1 MYNGAKKLLSKIIST
16 QTLQRHEVALRGVY
30 AAFYSGDKHQCTVCN
45 IQLRT
50 FLQLPNADLLCPK
63 CGSLSRDRRL
73 WQLINDDFLK
83 PGFTVL
89 DFSPSRS
96 LARNMKKLKDITY
109 MPTDL
114 SGNFIADF
122 RFDITK
128 LDLAN
133 NSIDRIICY
142 HVLEHIDDDH
152 KAMTELFRVLKPG
165 GKGLI
170 QTPFKDGEI
179 YENPAITSPQERE
192 VHFGQD
198 DHVRI
203 YSVAGLQARLES
215 TGFIVAV
222 KTFDADNYHGLAAG
236 ETVFLISKP

>member
-1 MYNGAKKLLSKIIST
+1 MYNGAKKLLSKIIPT
-16 QTLQRHEVALRGVY
+16 QTLQKHEVALRGVY
-30 AAFYSGDKHQCTVCN
+30 AAFYSGNRHQCTICN
-45 IQLRT
+45 IKLRT

-89 DFSPSRS
+89 DFSPSRC
-96 LARNMKKLKDITY
+96 LARNMKRLKEITY

-128 LDLAN
+128 LDLAD
-133 NSIDRIICY
+133 NSVDRVICY
-142 HVLEHIDDDH
+142 HVLEHIDEDQ
-152 KAMTELFRVLKPG
+152 KAMAELFRVLKPA
-165 GKGLI
+165 GKVLI
-170 QTPFKDGEI
+170 QTPFKEGEI
-179 YENPAITSPQERE
+179 YENPAITTPQDRE
-192 VHFGQD
+192 IHFGQD

-203 YSVAGLQARLES
+203 YSINGLKSRLE
-215 TGFIVAV
+215 TAGFNVAV
-222 KTFDADNYHGLAAG
+222 KTFDADIRTGLAAN
-236 ETVFLISKP
+236 ETIFLTSKP